1 MKSYT
6 AIIHIMPHKVLLDPA
21 GKATLQAVQ
30 KLGFDRVMDTRIGKR
45 IEISLNAQNEN
56 FAKQMAEQIAK
67 ELLVN
72 PIIESFQVEIQQP

>member
-30 KLGFDRVMDTRIGKR
+30 KLGFDSVIDTRIGKR
-45 IEISLNAQNEN
+45 VEISLKAQNEN
-56 FAKQMAEQIAK
+56 LAQKMAEQIAK

-72 PIIESFQVEIQQP
+72 PIIESFQVEIQPS